1 MIFVLVWGGAALSI
15 FGLIG
20 LLFSMYKVALA
31 KKRVHQ
37 MKSYVSLFRE
47 RCLNLASLFLS
58 VLGLMSVTIGVLV
71 INKEIDS
78 YSKFDICYITLK
90 RGMYGTRYYIIF

>member
-31 KKRVHQ
+31 KK
-37 MKSYVSLFRE
+37 KSLSDEELRE
-47 RCLNLASLFLS
+47 SIQGAMPLNLASLFLS
-58 VLGLMSVTIGVLV
+58 VLGLMSVTIGVLAV
-71 INKEIDS
+71 S
-78 YSKFDICYITLK
+78 YTHLTLPTTK
-90 RGMYGTRYYIIF
+90 QV

>member
-1 MIFVLVWGGAALSI
+1 MYLFGEEQHSI

-31 KKRVHQ
+31 KK
-37 MKSYVSLFRE
+37 KSSSDEELRE
-47 RCLNLASLFLS
+47 SIQGAMPLNLASLFLS

-71 INKEIDS
+71 
-78 YSKFDICYITLK
+78 T
-90 RGMYGTRYYIIF
+90 

>member
-1 MIFVLVWGGAALSI
+1 MIFLLVWGGAALSI

-31 KKRVHQ
+31 KK
-37 MKSYVSLFRE
+37 KSLSDEELRKSIQGAMP
-47 RCLNLASLFLS
+47 LNLASLFMS

-71 INKEIDS
+71 
-78 YSKFDICYITLK
+78 T
-90 RGMYGTRYYIIF
+90 